1 MRIAGLPDHYRQV
14 AEVNL
19 KTDALLLTLL
29 NALGTFLFL
38 NILGVGFL
46 IQPVAFNV
54 LTWYH
59 LLWLGLGLVLYI
71 VAHEGIHALCM
82 KMFSNQALTLGVNAQ
97 AAYAGMKNAY
107 FTKREYAII
116 ALSPCVALGFILLG
130 ALFFYWTDH
139 GAYVALLVILG
150 QNFAG
155 SVGDYYVFQRL
166 ASLPKDALVNDDGLK
181 MHYYARK
188 KSLGHQQ

>member
-29 NALGTFLFL
+29 NTLGTFLFL
-38 NILGVGFL
+38 NILGLGFL
-46 IQPVAFNV
+46 LQPVAFNA
-54 LTWYH
+54 LNWFH
-59 LLWLGLGLVLYI
+59 LLWLGIGLALYI

-82 KMFSNQALTLGVNAQ
+82 KLFSNQPLTLGLNAQ

-107 FTKREYAII
+107 FTKRQYAII
-116 ALSPCVALGFILLG
+116 ALSPCAILGVILFT
-130 ALFFYWTDH
+130 AIAFYWNDH

-155 SVGDYYVFQRL
+155 SVGDYFVFQRL
-166 ASLPKDALVNDDGLK
+166 AKLPHDALVNDDGLK
-181 MHYYARK
+181 MHYYAPNYHH
-188 KSLGHQQ
+188 SNQQ